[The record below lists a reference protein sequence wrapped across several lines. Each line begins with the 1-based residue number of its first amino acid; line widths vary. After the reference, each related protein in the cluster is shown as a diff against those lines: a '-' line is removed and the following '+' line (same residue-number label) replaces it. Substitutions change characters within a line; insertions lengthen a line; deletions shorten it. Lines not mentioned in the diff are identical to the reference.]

1 MPLPIWLASNST
13 GKYTVR
19 NCEPAFSCLLP
30 TYLIAKLKSVT
41 PVANPLQTFLYAL
54 VLPAAIVAIGIGAL
68 VSMGTQEPREARR
81 DGMDPASKLGRL
93 QIVSVAP
100 IEAYSGNKSLD
111 ISLNGTV
118 VPFRRIT
125 LAAEVG
131 SKIKTKS
138 ANCRLGRFVKKG
150 EVLFQ
155 LDATDF
161 ELEVQRLQALRDSEY
176 SQQRELDQE
185 VSNAKRSLELADEE
199 VALQEK
205 EIKRLE
211 SLPAGL
217 VSESELDQARRTR
230 LSSAN
235 QRLTIQNQM
244 QVLETRRT
252 RIQLAEKLA
261 AAQLAQAVVNLER
274 TSIRSPIDGVI
285 VSESVEEDSYVA
297 KGATLCQIEDTQRVE
312 VSCNL
317 RTDQLLLVLD
327 QNQGTGKAGSSVIQA
342 SSYELPRTPVSVSYR
357 VPGREDIEYAWEGHL
372 SRYEGIGLDSKS
384 RTVPVRVTVENPRE
398 VYRNKEKIDEDSN
411 GGLPALVNGMF
422 VDLAIHT
429 KPSREFVLLPKLAL
443 LPGNQVLTFQPAPE
457 LIRDESERSPREEK
471 QNTAPKA
478 FDKDV
483 ALPGRLP
490 AKSEGV
496 EINVSEW
503 EPGKIQVVNGVKV
516 IRTIR
521 PLGPEGEEY
530 WVAESIPAL
539 APGVLTVVSPMA
551 TLVGDGSD
559 TARFQ
564 KTNRSST
571 NAASENLQNGG
582 AQ

>member
-1 MPLPIWLASNST
+1 
-13 GKYTVR
+13 
-19 NCEPAFSCLLP
+19 
-30 TYLIAKLKSVT
+30 
-41 PVANPLQTFLYAL
+41 
-54 VLPAAIVAIGIGAL
+54 
-68 VSMGTQEPREARR
+68 
-81 DGMDPASKLGRL
+81 MDPASRLGRL

-100 IEAYSGNKSLD
+100 VEAYAGNKSLD

-161 ELEVQRLQALRDSEY
+161 ELDVQRLQALRDSEY

-199 VALQEK
+199 VELQEK

-217 VSESELDQARRTR
+217 VSASELDQALRTR
-230 LSSAN
+230 LTSAN
-235 QRLTIQNQM
+235 QRLTIQNQL
-244 QVLETRRT
+244 QVLETRRI

-261 AAQLAQAVVNLER
+261 AAQLAQSVVNLER

-297 KGATLCQIEDTQRVE
+297 KGATLCVIEDTQRVE

-327 QNQGTGKAGSSVIQA
+327 QDSGTGKAGSSVIQA
-342 SSYELPRTPVSVSYR
+342 SSYELPRTPVTVSYR

-372 SRYEGIGLDSKS
+372 SRYEGIGLDPKS
-384 RTVPVRVTVENPRE
+384 RTVPVRVTVDKPRE
-398 VYRNKEKIDEDSN
+398 VYRNKEKIDEESN

-429 KPSREFVLLPKLAL
+429 KPTREFVLLPKLAL
-443 LPGNQVLTFQPAPE
+443 LPGNQVLTFQPSPE
-457 LIRDESERSPREEK
+457 LIRDESKETIQREN
-471 QNTAPKA
+471 QNNAPKPA
-478 FDKDV
+478 DAVDSSK
-483 ALPGRLP
+483 ARLP
-490 AKSEGV
+490 SKSE
-496 EINVSEW
+496 EIQINVSEW
-503 EPGKIQVVNGVKV
+503 EPGRIQVVNGVKV
-516 IRTIR
+516 IRTVR

-530 WVAESIPAL
+530 WVAESIPSL
-539 APGVLTVVSPMA
+539 APGVLAVVSPMA
-551 TLVGDGSD
+551 TLIGDGSD

-564 KTNRSST
+564 KKDGTSQGVPSK
-571 NAASENLQNGG
+571 NLQDGG
-582 AQ
+582 TK

>member
-1 MPLPIWLASNST
+1 MS
-13 GKYTVR
+13 
-19 NCEPAFSCLLP
+19 PA
-30 TYLIAKLKSVT
+30 
-41 PVANPLQTFLYAL
+41 ANPIRTVFYAL
-54 VLPAAIVAIGIGAL
+54 ILPSAFVAIGIGAF
-68 VSMGTQEPREARR
+68 VSMGTQTPREARR
-81 DGMDPASKLGRL
+81 DGMDPASKLARL

-131 SKIKTKS
+131 ARVKSKST
-138 ANCRLGRFVKKG
+138 NCRLGRYVKKG
-150 EVLFQ
+150 EILFQ

-161 ELEVQRLQALRDSEY
+161 ELEMQRLQALRDSEY

-211 SLPAGL
+211 SLPSGL

-235 QRLTIQNQM
+235 QRLTIQNQL

-261 AAQLAQAVVNLER
+261 AAQLAQAVVNVER
-274 TSIRSPIDGVI
+274 TSVKSPIDGVI
-285 VSESVEEDSYVA
+285 VAESVEEDSYVA
-297 KGATLCQIEDTQRVE
+297 KGATLCVIEDTQRVE

-327 QNQGTGKAGSSVIQA
+327 QNSGNGKEGSSVVQS
-342 SSYELPRTPVSVSYR
+342 SSYELPKTAVTVSYR
-357 VPGREDIEYAWEGHL
+357 VPGRDDVEYAWKGHL

-398 VYRNKEKIDEDSN
+398 VYRNGEIIDEESN

-429 KPSREFVLLPKLAL
+429 QPSRSFVLLPKLAL
-443 LPGNQVLTFQPAPE
+443 LPGNQVLTFQIDSD
-457 LIRDESERSPREEK
+457 LIRDESANEQNK
-471 QNTAPKA
+471 QNAAPSDQGTEPVATK
-478 FDKDV
+478 KLPSKSEELGIDV
-483 ALPGRLP
+483 AD
-490 AKSEGV
+490 
-496 EINVSEW
+496 W
-503 EPGKIQVVNGVKV
+503 EPGRIQVVNGVKV
-516 IRTIR
+516 IRTVR
-521 PLGPEGEEY
+521 PFGPDGEEY
-530 WVAESIPAL
+530 WVAESNPSL
-539 APGVLTVVSPMA
+539 VPGGLTVVSPMA
-551 TLVGDGSD
+551 TLIGDGSD

-564 KTNRSST
+564 KTTSSNRNSSAKSLKGLET
-571 NAASENLQNGG
+571 K
-582 AQ
+582 

>member
-1 MPLPIWLASNST
+1 
-13 GKYTVR
+13 
-19 NCEPAFSCLLP
+19 
-30 TYLIAKLKSVT
+30 
-41 PVANPLQTFLYAL
+41 
-54 VLPAAIVAIGIGAL
+54 
-68 VSMGTQEPREARR
+68 MGTQTPRESRR

-100 IEAYSGNKSLD
+100 IEAYAGNKSLD

-131 SKIKTKS
+131 ARVKTKS
-138 ANCRLGRFVKKG
+138 PICRLGRFVKKG

-161 ELEVQRLQALRDSEY
+161 ELEMQRLQALRDSEY

-185 VSNAKRSLELADEE
+185 VSNAKRTLELADEE

-211 SLPAGL
+211 SLPSGL

-230 LSSAN
+230 LASAN
-235 QRLTIQNQM
+235 QRLTIQNQL

-261 AAQLAQAVVNLER
+261 AAQLAQAVVNVER
-274 TSIRSPIDGVI
+274 TSVKSPIDGVI
-285 VSESVEEDSYVA
+285 VAESVEEDSYVS
-297 KGATLCQIEDTQRVE
+297 KGATLCVIEDTQRVE

-327 QNQGTGKAGSSVIQA
+327 QNGGTGKEGASVVQS
-342 SSYELPRTPVSVSYR
+342 SSYELPKTSVTVSYR
-357 VPGREDIEYAWEGHL
+357 VPGRDDIEYAWMGHL

-384 RTVPVRVTVENPRE
+384 RTVPVRITVDNPRE
-398 VYRNKEKIDEDSN
+398 VFRNGQKIDEESN

-429 KPSREFVLLPKLAL
+429 QPSRSFVLLPKLAL
-443 LPGNQVLTFQPAPE
+443 LPGNQVLTFQIDSD
-457 LIRDESERSPREEK
+457 LIRDESASEK
-471 QNTAPKA
+471 GKQEDAPSGQQEGSLAPKKLA
-478 FDKDV
+478 
-483 ALPGRLP
+483 
-490 AKSEGV
+490 AKSEELG
-496 EINVSEW
+496 INVGEW
-503 EPGKIQVVNGVKV
+503 EPGRIQVVNGVKV
-516 IRTIR
+516 IRTVR
-521 PLGPEGEEY
+521 PFGPEGEEY
-530 WVAESIPAL
+530 WVAESNPLL
-539 APGVLTVVSPMA
+539 APGGLTVVSPMA
-551 TLVGDGSD
+551 TLIGDGSD

-564 KTNRSST
+564 KKTLSSRDQKVESLKGLET
-571 NAASENLQNGG
+571 K
-582 AQ
+582 